1 MSYKKNGKK
10 KYKQS
15 GGGRFDRNSAR
26 GAKPVTAGRSLGT
39 ADASAGDGK
48 VRLAAGRTGI
58 ESGRPGDD
66 ELGCFAAGLGID
78 SAGGAQPGADVGVG
92 TDVVGGVESGRGGPS
107 GLEAMRVGRPGYKS
121 GFVAIVGRPNAG
133 KSTLVNRLVGQKIA
147 IVTSKPQTTRNRI
160 QGIVTKPEGQIIFI
174 DTPGLHDADSALGRQ
189 MMHEVAAALEGIDVL
204 LLMVD
209 ASRDYPHADALLL
222 QKAERF
228 RGKTILALNKVDRVP
243 KPKLLPMIQAFN
255 KEFEF
260 AAIVPISALKGAGCE
275 ELLAA
280 ILQQLP
286 AGDAYF
292 PEDQITDQP
301 ERFLSAEIVREK
313 AIQVM
318 YHEVPYALAV
328 IVEKFEELPRLL
340 RIEVTMNVERDSQ
353 KKILIGHKGEML
365 KKIGTE
371 ARKELEKLFDIK
383 VYLALFVKVVPD
395 WRENPQKVR
404 ELDWHFQ
411 LEGLSEEAARKSPGA
426 ESGGER
432 GDE

>member
-1 MSYKKNGKK
+1 MPKRKHSTE
-10 KYKQS
+10 
-15 GGGRFDRNSAR
+15 
-26 GAKPVTAGRSLGT
+26 GAAAKESTE
-39 ADASAGDGK
+39 K
-48 VRLAAGRTGI
+48 VPITEKSRA
-58 ESGRPGDD
+58 
-66 ELGCFAAGLGID
+66 
-78 SAGGAQPGADVGVG
+78 
-92 TDVVGGVESGRGGPS
+92 PS
-107 GLEAMRVGRPGYKS
+107 GKPFQS

-133 KSTLVNRLVGQKIA
+133 KSTLLNRLVGQKVA

-160 QGIVTKPEGQIIFI
+160 QGIVTRPDGQIIFI
-174 DTPGLHDADSALGRQ
+174 DTPGLHAADSALGRQ

-209 ASRDYPHADALLL
+209 ASRAYPHADALLL

-228 RGKTILALNKVDRVP
+228 RGKTILALNKVDRLP
-243 KPKLLPMIQAFN
+243 KPKLLPLIDAFQ
-255 KEFEF
+255 KAFDF
-260 AAIVPISALKGAGCE
+260 TAIVPISALTGAGCDD
-275 ELLAA
+275 LLEA
-280 ILQQLP
+280 ILRELP
-286 AGDAYF
+286 TGVPYF
-292 PEDQITDQP
+292 PDDQITDQP
-301 ERFLSAEIVREK
+301 ERFLAAEIIREK

-328 IVEKFEELPRLL
+328 IVDKFEELRKLL

-383 VYLALFVKVVPD
+383 IYLALFVKVVPD

-411 LEGLSEEAARKSPGA
+411 LEGLSEDIARESP
-426 ESGGER
+426 S
-432 GDE
+432 DEHADEDPSSK